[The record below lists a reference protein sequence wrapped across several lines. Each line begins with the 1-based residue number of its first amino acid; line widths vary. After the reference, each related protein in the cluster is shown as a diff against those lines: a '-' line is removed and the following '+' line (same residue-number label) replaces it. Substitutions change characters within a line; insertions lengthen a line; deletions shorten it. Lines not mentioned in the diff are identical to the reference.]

1 MKKKINNPWVKINTN
16 TFGMWTSL
24 KTRCHWTM
32 YGNKHV
38 LGKIYRY
45 FYTKRL
51 MKRILLV
58 SNIIAER
65 SFRGHDVKPVEFM
78 PMTYVGQVPINN
90 FNIKNP
96 GKYSVVG
103 CPVIEHKEPLIIKS
117 EDIPM
122 FVHGL
127 W

>member
-1 MKKKINNPWVKINTN
+1 MKKKINNPYVYINKHP
-16 TFGMWTSL
+16 FGFLVSL
-24 KTRCHWTM
+24 KSRLHWAM
-32 YGNKHV
+32 YGNKYV
-38 LGKIYRY
+38 IGKIYRY

-65 SFRGHDVKPVEFM
+65 SFRGHDVKLVEFM

-90 FNIKNP
+90 FNIENP
-96 GKYSVVG
+96 GKYRVG
-103 CPVIEHKEPLIIKS
+103 GSPVIEHKEPLIIKPK
-117 EDIPM
+117 DIPM

-127 W
+127 